1 MLLKMKLKSAL
12 YSLLLLFILP
22 ACAQDTT
29 VFITKSLQESEEPKG
44 FFTQYSFAIP
54 LKIYSERG
62 QPDQFKQQNDY
73 WYIPDGLSVH
83 AGAGLHLKKWIAIS
97 ANTGLDWRIEQK
109 LVSAPVYGSIIVNP
123 HFNKETSLFLQAG
136 LGHAFALG
144 RGALSG
150 TYQKYRV
157 GILFDDLIVFADTS
171 FFGYPLKNVGE
182 TGNVTIGISIINFE

>member
-1 MLLKMKLKSAL
+1 MLLKMKLKLAL

-22 ACAQDTT
+22 AYAQDTT
-29 VFITKSLQESEEPKG
+29 VFITEPVQESEELKG

-83 AGAGLHLKKWIAIS
+83 GGAGLHLKKWIAIS
-97 ANTGLDWRIEQK
+97 ANAGLDWRIEQK

-150 TYQKYRV
+150 TYQKYRL
-157 GILFDDLIVFADTS
+157 GILFDDLIVFADAS
-171 FFGYPLKNVGE
+171 YFGYPLKNVGE
-182 TGNVTIGISIINFE
+182 TGSITIGISIINFE